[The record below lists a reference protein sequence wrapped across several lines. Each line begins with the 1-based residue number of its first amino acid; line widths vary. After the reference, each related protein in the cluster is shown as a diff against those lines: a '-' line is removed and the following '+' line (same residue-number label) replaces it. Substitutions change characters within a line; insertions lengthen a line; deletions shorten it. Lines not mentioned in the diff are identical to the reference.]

1 MALLVKI
8 GIVLFLIESKIMYL
22 FILNVSLSTLDEY
35 EPMKTP
41 LLQVLSLNQIFNWRK
56 VIKSDFET
64 VTSLVVI
71 YLPTVKHEKFPLI
84 ILIRL

>member
-41 LLQVLSLNQIFNWRK
+41 LLQVLSLNQIFN
-56 VIKSDFET
+56 
-64 VTSLVVI
+64 
-71 YLPTVKHEKFPLI
+71 
-84 ILIRL
+84 